1 MKALGKIFATGLLT
15 VLPLL
20 ATIYLLVWI
29 FVSAESFFGRMLA
42 WLLPVDTHVPGMGI
56 ALAILIVFGVGILM
70 RAWVI
75 RTLFHKIEEA
85 LLRIPLINSVYSAL
99 RDFFG
104 LLTSEEK
111 NENLQPVSLT
121 LPGTSLRLIGF
132 VTRSDFSG
140 LPEGFS
146 REGEVA
152 VYLPM
157 SYQVGGY
164 TVFVPRADLEPID
177 MPKEAAMRFILTAG
191 VNGSARKSPV
201 TEPA

>member
-20 ATIYLLVWI
+20 ATVYLLVWI
-29 FVSAESFFGRMLA
+29 FTSAESFFGNMLA
-42 WLLPVDTHVPGMGI
+42 WLVPAERHVPGMGI
-56 ALAILIVFGVGILM
+56 ALAVLIVLVVGILM

-75 RTLFHKIEEA
+75 RRLFHALEEA
-85 LLRIPLINSVYSAL
+85 LLRIPLINSIYSAL

-104 LLTSEEK
+104 LLTSDDK
-111 NENLQPVSLT
+111 NQDLQLVSLT
-121 LPGTSLRLIGF
+121 LPGTSLRLMGF
-132 VTRSDFSG
+132 VTRSDFST
-140 LPEGFS
+140 LPEGLS

-164 TVFVPRADLEPID
+164 TVFVPRSELEVID

-191 VNGSARKSPV
+191 INGSARSPAA
-201 TEPA
+201 PRS